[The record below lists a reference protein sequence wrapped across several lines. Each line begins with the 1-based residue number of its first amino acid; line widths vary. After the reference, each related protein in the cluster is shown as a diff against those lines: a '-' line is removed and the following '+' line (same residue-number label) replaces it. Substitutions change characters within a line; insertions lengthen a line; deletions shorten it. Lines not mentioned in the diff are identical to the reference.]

1 MRIPVAAALVLL
13 VALGGCGGGD
23 EPASSN
29 APTKDTSTRDHALKE
44 LTEKTKARADQL
56 SAEHGKPAPQDL
68 TSFRCARD
76 AKGQWNAVAVVSNS
90 AKKAQSYQ
98 ITVHVG
104 PAEGEESPART
115 QSVGR
120 VNAGGSVTVR
130 VLKVPAAAPDG
141 PCQVQLL
148 ASPA

>member
-13 VALGGCGGGD
+13 VALGACGGGD

-29 APTKDTSTRDHALKE
+29 APTKDTSTRDNALKE

-76 AKGQWNAVAVVSNS
+76 AKGQWNAVDSPVWPCSSRYLKRALVSSGRPNP
-90 AKKAQSYQ
+90 AN
-98 ITVHVG
+98 IRMVHSRPRYIVG
-104 PAEGEESPART
+104 
-115 QSVGR
+115 
-120 VNAGGSVTVR
+120 
-130 VLKVPAAAPDG
+130 
-141 PCQVQLL
+141 
-148 ASPA
+148 